1 MTDVKIAPRPP
12 YAFETLTIAN
22 NDVISFNN
30 NLATNSERAFV
41 SIEGGNLRYRL
52 DGTNSSN
59 IVGHLVLANGNFIVD
74 GRTALKGCK
83 MTANGA
89 NVTAS
94 VTYFAR

>member
-22 NDVISFNN
+22 NNVASFNN
-30 NLATNSERAFV
+30 NYATGSERAFV

-52 DGTNSSN
+52 DGANTSN
-59 IVGHLVLANGNFIVD
+59 TVGHLIPANGNLTVE
-74 GRTALKGCK
+74 GRTALKGCR

-94 VTYFAR
+94 VTYFSR